1 MNIPPRHTPHALAA
15 AMRWRRSAFALAGAG
30 VLALTL
36 AACGGPEA
44 GAQNAAEQWMDALN
58 DGNLDKAKAL
68 STDSTRALLEMGSA
82 VGSAMGEGAAG
93 QSMGPGKYEITQVE
107 MTGENTA
114 RVSVKTQKG
123 ESNTLDLVRV
133 DGDWKVGVNK

>member
-1 MNIPPRHTPHALAA
+1 MNIPTRHMPRPSAA
-15 AMRWRRSAFALAGAG
+15 ARWRRSALALAGAG

-58 DGNLDKAKAL
+58 DGDLDKAKEL

-82 VGSAMGEGAAG
+82 VGSAMGGSESG
-93 QSMGPGKYEITQVE
+93 QSMGPGKYTITKVE

-114 RVSVKTQKG
+114 RVSVESEKG
-123 ESNTLDLVRV
+123 EANALDLVRV